1 MMTLQDIVIG
11 SEIHE
16 YDCLA
21 STNDKAKELAH
32 SGCANGTVIVACQQ
46 TAGRG
51 QGQHTWYS
59 RSDAGMY
66 FSVVI
71 RPQRS
76 DIEIQYYSL
85 MTGVALNSALR
96 GMTGVESLIKWPNDI
111 LVNGRKLAGIL
122 CEAGWQDG
130 AVEYVVLGIGI
141 NISHGAADFPDDL
154 VSSATSL
161 AQEHSRTLDKQ
172 ELLSGI
178 LKQLDIW
185 YKMTSE
191 YGFEAIITLYEAQKY
206 IA

>member
-85 MTGVALNSALR
+85 MTGVALITFETGNYLDSEARPQALEKDE
-96 GMTGVESLIKWPNDI
+96 T
-111 LVNGRKLAGIL
+111 
-122 CEAGWQDG
+122 
-130 AVEYVVLGIGI
+130 
-141 NISHGAADFPDDL
+141 H
-154 VSSATSL
+154 
-161 AQEHSRTLDKQ
+161 
-172 ELLSGI
+172 
-178 LKQLDIW
+178 
-185 YKMTSE
+185 
-191 YGFEAIITLYEAQKY
+191 
-206 IA
+206 